1 MVGRRW
7 PAAGMSHVA
16 SNIHV
21 AGRRNAFSQRSLS
34 NVQIARLALLEV
46 NEKMPGRYAATKA
59 VRHGG
64 AQPWAAPWGCQA
76 QSFGKPGLRT
86 SGFAGSGRIGVGCW
100 ARRTWV
106 RNKKARARMYI
117 GESSR
122 AEGLDKEQIERF
134 SWWILVD
141 P

>member
-64 AQPWAAPWGCQA
+64 AQPWAAPPCPTNCLSRLRLISAGRF
-76 QSFGKPGLRT
+76 QSLGHFYALSVLET
-86 SGFAGSGRIGVGCW
+86 F
-100 ARRTWV
+100 
-106 RNKKARARMYI
+106 
-117 GESSR
+117 
-122 AEGLDKEQIERF
+122 QIKIF
-134 SWWILVD
+134 YNGQ
-141 P
+141 